1 MLTKATSFSEQGRAG
16 EAVALQCQVHSLMN
30 LFGLLFFFVEI
41 CDSSVLVFIA
51 GGKKTQVNDVVV
63 ILGILIVRFEIG

>member
-1 MLTKATSFSEQGRAG
+1 MSS
-16 EAVALQCQVHSLMN
+16 SLFDEP
-30 LFGLLFFFVEI
+30 LWPPFFFVEI

>member
-30 LFGLLFFFVEI
+30 LFGLLFFVEI